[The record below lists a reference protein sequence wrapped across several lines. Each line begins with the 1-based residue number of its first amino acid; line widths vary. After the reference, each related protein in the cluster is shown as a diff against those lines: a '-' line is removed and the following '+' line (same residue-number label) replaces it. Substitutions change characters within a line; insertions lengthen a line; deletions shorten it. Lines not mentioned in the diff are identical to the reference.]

1 MTKMFKNSK
10 QIFAVVMALA
20 ILAVSLFAGSIVA
33 SADSTEALC
42 AGTRIE
48 YWDGTKDTS
57 LAGAGTQDNPYI
69 ITNAAELNYV
79 CNSANAATED
89 KYYVVDPAIKAFIL
103 QPQSLVTALGG
114 DSAFMNI
121 TSADQTKALFEGAD
135 QSKLMN

>member
-10 QIFAVVMALA
+10 HVLAVIMAFA
-20 ILAVSLFAGSIVA
+20 ILAVSMFASGIVA

-48 YWDGTKDTS
+48 YWDGSKDTS
-57 LAGAGTQDNPYI
+57 LTGSGTEANPYI

-79 CNSANAATED
+79 CTSANAASED

-114 DSAFMNI
+114 ADAFMNI
-121 TSADQTKALFEGAD
+121 KSADETKD
-135 QSKLMN
+135 